1 MAMVLIVDDEPNIRQ
16 LLIEVLEE
24 EGFATLS
31 AANGQIALE
40 MLAAHRVDLV
50 ITDTMMPFRSGIDLL
65 RAMRGHPKLR
75 AIPAILTSA
84 GTRPDLNE
92 LGVFVFLSKPF
103 HLDLLIAEIVAAL
116 SADQEPERDP
126 A

>member
-16 LLIEVLEE
+16 LLIEVLED

-40 MLAAHRVDLV
+40 VLAAHRVDLV

-65 RAMRGHPKLR
+65 RAMRGHPELR
-75 AIPAILTSA
+75 AVPAILTSA
-84 GTRPDLNE
+84 GVRPDLNG
-92 LGVFVFLSKPF
+92 LGVFVFLPKPF
-103 HLDLLIAEIVAAL
+103 HLDLLLAEITAAV
-116 SADQEPERDP
+116 SASQEPERGP
-126 A
+126 S